1 MQASNDQAA
10 IGAIKALK
18 ESNIQIPEKVAVT
31 GFDNLFPSTLI
42 SPSLTTLSVP
52 RYYMGYEAVSECV
65 RRIETPSAAVR
76 HAMLESPIIIRSSSV
91 PISDTVWDL
100 TNW

>member
-42 SPSLTTLSVP
+42 SPSLTTLPYPV
-52 RYYMGYEAVSECV
+52 
-65 RRIETPSAAVR
+65 IIW
-76 HAMLESPIIIRSSSV
+76 AMRP
-91 PISDTVWDL
+91 
-100 TNW
+100 

>member
-52 RYYMGYEAVSECV
+52 RYYM
-65 RRIETPSAAVR
+65 
-76 HAMLESPIIIRSSSV
+76 AMRP
-91 PISDTVWDL
+91 
-100 TNW
+100 